1 MHVSV
6 ITRKRRRDDE
16 GDSVKEMRAL
26 VPPRVLQTMAHLA
39 TKRVGE
45 RDGRTELAE
54 RVGGREESE
63 SETDARVPAVSS
75 CFGGEI

>member
-1 MHVSV
+1 MVKTTTIHTTTDNAKEEEEEEEEEVCTFCTFPLF
-6 ITRKRRRDDE
+6 IKRRRDDD

-45 RDGRTELAE
+45 RDG
-54 RVGGREESE
+54 
-63 SETDARVPAVSS
+63 
-75 CFGGEI
+75 